1 MLSFDFEIWPWEPEW
16 WQRKREAFASLGHSL
31 ITHSQFVGAAVDM

>member
-16 WQRKREAFASLGHSL
+16 WQREAFASLGHSL